1 METKG
6 PKKPAVDRRGFLVGA
21 TGAAALAGPGAI
33 GSWAAQNPHS
43 PNHAGAVSPSS
54 LAQLPLL
61 RSYKTRRSSS
71 YDRSGGNADFA
82 RLEPGASLDVL
93 NTEGPGMVTHI
104 WFTIN
109 SHEDHHLKK
118 LLLRA
123 YWDGESEPSVEVPI
137 GDFFGLGLGD
147 YFLYH
152 SALTTVSSV
161 KALNTYFPMPFA
173 KSARITLTNQGTKP
187 ADSVYYNVDFV
198 SFREM
203 PGDMAY
209 FHAQY
214 RQAAPCP
221 GWTGDW
227 QSGYEPSVNNKKNL
241 TGEGNYVFLE
251 AQGSGHFVGVTHAV
265 LQNQDGW
272 WGEGDE
278 MILIDGDD
286 RPVINGTG
294 TEDYYNGA
302 WNFGGLPAAQP
313 FSYLHNGAPYIVDPE
328 RVGGR
333 YCLYRW
339 HLESPVTFEKSI
351 KVTIEH
357 GHANHRSDNFFST
370 AYWYQ
375 TEPHAKFPTLAAA
388 ADRVPRVVEV
398 AGPGTVK
405 PAGQNG
411 K

>member
-1 METKG
+1 MKSEMG
-6 PKKPAVDRRGFLVGA
+6 RRGFLVGA
-21 TGAAALAGPGAI
+21 TGAATLA
-33 GSWAAQNPHS
+33 SLAAQS
-43 PNHAGAVSPSS
+43 PLTQ
-54 LAQLPLL
+54 LASV
-61 RSYKTRRSSS
+61 RNYRTRRSSS
-71 YDRSGGNADFA
+71 YDRTGGNADFA
-82 RLEPGASLDVL
+82 RLEAGATLDVL

-109 SHEDHHLKK
+109 SHENFHLKK
-118 LLLRA
+118 LVLRA
-123 YWDGESEPSVEVPI
+123 YWDGEEQPSVEAPL

-147 YFLYH
+147 YFLYQ
-152 SALTTVSSV
+152 SALTTVASI
-161 KALNTYFPMPFA
+161 KAMNAYFPMPFA
-173 KSARITLTNQGTKP
+173 KSARITLSNQGTEP
-187 ADSVYYNVDFV
+187 AESVYYNIDFV

-203 PGDMAY
+203 PGEMAY

-214 RQAAPCP
+214 RQATPCR
-221 GWTGDW
+221 GWTNDW
-227 QSGYEPSVNNKKNL
+227 KTGYEPSVNDKKNL

-251 AQGSGHFVGVTHAV
+251 AQGVGHFVGVTHAV

-278 MILIDGDD
+278 MVFLDGGE
-286 RPVINGTG
+286 RPAINGTG

-302 WNFGGLPAAQP
+302 WNFGGINGAAP
-313 FSYLHNGAPYIVDPE
+313 FAYPHNGAPYIVDAE

-339 HLESPVTFEKSI
+339 HLESPITFEKSI

-375 TEPHAKFPTLAAA
+375 TEPHARFPALPPASE
-388 ADRVPRVVEV
+388 RIPRVLLVG
-398 AGPGTVK
+398 GPGVG
-405 PAGQNG
+405 AVERREGNQ
-411 K
+411 